1 MSFTVVIKENK
12 NGKILFASEN
22 TLALVVGAVAKDEAA
37 VNPVI
42 ALAACDSTPAD
53 IAIAIGLARE
63 AIDNIEKEDPTLKM
77 LGPATDAF
85 LANAITKI
93 IKEDGEND

>member
-1 MSFTVVIKENK
+1 MSFTVVIKNNE

-37 VNPVI
+37 VNPVT
-42 ALAACDSTPAD
+42 ALAACNSLTAD
-53 IAIAIGLARE
+53 MAIAIGLARE
-63 AIDNIEKEDPTLKM
+63 AIENIEKDDPALKM
-77 LGPATDAF
+77 LGPVTDAF
-85 LANAITKI
+85 LANARAKI